1 MFRVAFAA
9 FFSLFVFSIHANEI
23 NVTGSTSMSRIMDV
37 VAEKYNSEHPDTFVA
52 IQGIGS
58 TAGIT
63 LVKKGVAE
71 IGMSS
76 RYLTDAEFDESL
88 AVYPIAF
95 DGLAVVVNR
104 ANTIENLS
112 RKQLTD
118 IYLGK
123 VSNWKQLGGED
134 RTIAVVT
141 RETSSGTRYSFE
153 SLLGL
158 TKVVNNR
165 LVSNINAENLV
176 VNSNS
181 MVKTI
186 VNHNPQAIGFISL
199 GSVDRS
205 VKAISFENVTPTSQ
219 NIANNKYE
227 LSRPFLLF
235 HDKETITEQ
244 GKLFIKYVLSKK
256 GQTFIEDYGYTG
268 IHSSD

>member
-9 FFSLFVFSIHANEI
+9 LLSLFVSCLYAKEI

-37 VAEKYNSEHPDTFVA
+37 LAEKYNSEYPDTFVA

-63 LVKKGVAE
+63 MVKKGVAE

-76 RYLTDAEFDESL
+76 RYLTDAEYDESL
-88 AVYPIAF
+88 AVDPIAF

-104 ANTIENLS
+104 ANTIHNLS

-118 IYLGK
+118 IYLGNIN
-123 VSNWKQLGGED
+123 NWKQVGGED
-134 RTIAVVT
+134 RIIAVVT
-141 RETSSGTRYSFE
+141 RESSSGTRYSFE

-165 LVSNINAENLV
+165 LVSNINADNLV

-186 VNHNPQAIGFISL
+186 VNHNPQAIGFVSL

-205 VKAISFENVTPTSQ
+205 IKAISFENVEPTSQ

-235 HDKETITEQ
+235 HQKDDITEQ
-244 GKLFIKYVLSKK
+244 GKAFIKYVLSEK
-256 GQTFIEDYGYTG
+256 GQTLIEDYGYTG
-268 IHSSD
+268 IHSSN